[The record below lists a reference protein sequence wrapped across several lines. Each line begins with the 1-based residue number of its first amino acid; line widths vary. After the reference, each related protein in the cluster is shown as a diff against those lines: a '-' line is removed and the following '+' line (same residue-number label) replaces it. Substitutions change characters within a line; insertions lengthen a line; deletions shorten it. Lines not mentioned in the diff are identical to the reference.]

1 MKVFTENEVVPAA
14 TFEMSLLASELTS
27 DALLKLSTI
36 LSLSAMTK
44 SSIGDVNKVP
54 GVPDSFTDSTLQ
66 QRLQWQSRAEQ
77 SRALFQLHNSQVN
90 AEVIS

>member
-36 LSLSAMTK
+36 LSLSDAMTK

-66 QRLQWQSRAEQ
+66 QRLQ
-77 SRALFQLHNSQVN
+77 
-90 AEVIS
+90 